1 LIVLSVLGL
10 AVLAFAADQL
20 VLGSGRL
27 AERLGLEPVVVGV
40 VVIGF
45 GTSAP
50 ELVVAGTAGL
60 QGQAELAASSLV
72 GSNIINLTLILG
84 VGGLTAALAVRSSVL
99 RREAPLSVAA
109 VTIFAITLLYGL
121 SLAAGVAL
129 AGAVVVLLRFA
140 RATPCDVVAAETTDY
155 LDTSVR
161 PRLAVEVPRTLAGLA
176 GTLLGAHLLVSN
188 ASELAVRAGVSP
200 ALVGS

>member
-1 LIVLSVLGL
+1 MPLLIVLSVLGL

-84 VGGLTAALAVRSSVL
+84 VGGLTATLAVRSSVL
-99 RREAPLSVAA
+99 RREAPLSVAD

-121 SLAAGVAL
+121 SLAAGVVLAVAL
-129 AGAVVVLLRFA
+129 IGAVVVLLRSPA
-140 RATPCDVVAAETTDY
+140 PLPVTWSPR
-155 LDTSVR
+155 R
-161 PRLAVEVPRTLAGLA
+161 PRTTWTPPYGRAWQLKCHARSPLWSGRCWARTC
-176 GTLLGAHLLVSN
+176 S
-188 ASELAVRAGVSP
+188 
-200 ALVGS
+200 